1 MKNEILNEGQLALEK
16 ALLMMKYDSKDTLS
30 ENLEKINLSE
40 QLKSLFGAAERGLS
54 NAAAT
59 EIKNVLQN
67 VGKQIQTIDGVV
79 LSGGDDVVKALKA
92 GKLADDSIRSIR
104 TALLKSTTN
113 PKIRTKLIDSLLE
126 NPQVLSKY
134 AGKTENQIKSAF
146 KKLGYSDEAALET
159 ATKIVN
165 KSASGAGV
173 GAAANATVN
182 TSKLAS
188 LYSSVRGLKWKGLP
202 KIVRWGLTGAG
213 LYAAYRYFIHE
224 EQLFP
229 QCLEKKIPD
238 NLLPDALKNKSV
250 IIKSTGNRQID
261 TLGGLKFYL
270 DSDKV
275 SSVNGSYTGTYSCD
289 GDNLMCDIGG
299 SEFMVTGSVV
309 GSSLDSAA
317 KSTDSA
323 ATTPSSTTSSTTSST
338 KVSPIT
344 DTKLLDTLNFEYDY
358 PGDNSYVYDFVPSGT
373 MSEQTGPGGT
383 WYAKNIK
390 TGKVF
395 DITKNFPKT
404 AEKLNIEYPSA
415 ANPVDKSPK
424 NITPVETSELED
436 NKTAPDVSNIQGK
449 KLEVQPVGSK
459 IDPTQKIDLT
469 TKKTTMKPTTP
480 DLSNSD
486 IFGPSGTVKESL
498 KKTLKKNLMIVKE
511 NKENLIVETN
521 IVEKRFNFIV
531 EGKSFK
537 TINEQDYLV
546 ESVISEIGY
555 LKTQGYASKAINE
568 GLFSMLGSLLGGGA
582 KAVPAVFG
590 EYIANWITGKLGVPK
605 NSYMNGVIVS
615 LVGNLNISDYDR
627 FFSDCRFSSNKI
639 ADSLIEGYLVQL
651 QNQKDVNSGASGFI
665 VSALRNSVVDYFAE
679 DKNSLI
685 QILEDKIGEFLCP
698 KLSKLS
704 GAISD
709 KTDEMKAKM
718 VA

>member
-1 MKNEILNEGQLALEK
+1 
-16 ALLMMKYDSKDTLS
+16 
-30 ENLEKINLSE
+30 
-40 QLKSLFGAAERGLS
+40 
-54 NAAAT
+54 
-59 EIKNVLQN
+59 
-67 VGKQIQTIDGVV
+67 
-79 LSGGDDVVKALKA
+79 
-92 GKLADDSIRSIR
+92 
-104 TALLKSTTN
+104 LKSTTN

-134 AGKTENQIKSAF
+134 AGKTENQIKAAF
-146 KKLGYSDEAALET
+146 KRLGYSDEAALET

-173 GAAANATVN
+173 GAAANAAVN

-299 SEFMVTGSVV
+299 SEFIVTGSVV
-309 GSSLDSAA
+309 GSGLSSAA
-317 KSTDSA
+317 KSMDSA
-323 ATTPSSTTSSTTSST
+323 ATTSSSTTSST

-344 DTKLLDTLNFEYDY
+344 DTKLLNTLNFEYKY
-358 PGDNSYVYDFVPSGT
+358 PGDNAYVYDFVPSGT

-383 WYAKNIK
+383 WYAKNVK

-404 AEKLNIEYPSA
+404 AEKLNTEYPSA
-415 ANPVDKSPK
+415 ANLVDKSPK
-424 NITPVETSELED
+424 NITTVETPELED

-480 DLSNSD
+480 DLSNLD
-486 IFGPSGTVKESL
+486 YYGPATESL
-498 KKTLKKNLMIVKE
+498 KKTLKKNLKVVKE
-511 NKENLIVETN
+511 NKENLMVETN
-521 IVEKRFNFIV
+521 IVERRFNFIV
-531 EGKSFK
+531 EGKSIE
-537 TINEQDYLV
+537 TIDEQDYLI

-555 LKTQGYASKAINE
+555 LKTQGYSSKAINE

-590 EYIANWITGKLGVPK
+590 EYIANWITGKLGIPK

-704 GAISD
+704 GVISD
-709 KTDEMKAKM
+709 KADDMKAKM

>member
-1 MKNEILNEGQLALEK
+1 MKNEILNEGQLALQK
-16 ALLMMKYDSKDTLS
+16 ALLMMKYDSKDTLN

-40 QLKSLFGAAERGLS
+40 QLSSLFGAGERALS

-67 VGKQIQTIDGVV
+67 VGKQIQTIDGAV

-134 AGKTENQIKSAF
+134 AGKTENQIKAAF
-146 KKLGYSDEAALET
+146 KRLGYSDEAALET

-173 GAAANATVN
+173 GAAANAAVN

-299 SEFMVTGSVV
+299 SEFIVTGSVV
-309 GSSLDSAA
+309 GSGLSSAA
-317 KSTDSA
+317 KSMDSA
-323 ATTPSSTTSSTTSST
+323 ATTSSSTTSST

-344 DTKLLDTLNFEYDY
+344 DTKLLNTLNFEYKY
-358 PGDNSYVYDFVPSGT
+358 PGDNAYVYDFVPSGT

-383 WYAKNIK
+383 WYAKNVK

-404 AEKLNIEYPSA
+404 AEKLNTEYPSA
-415 ANPVDKSPK
+415 ANLVDKSPK
-424 NITPVETSELED
+424 NITTVETPELED

-480 DLSNSD
+480 DLSNLD
-486 IFGPSGTVKESL
+486 YYGPATESL
-498 KKTLKKNLMIVKE
+498 KKTLKKNLKVVKE
-511 NKENLIVETN
+511 NKENLMVETN
-521 IVEKRFNFIV
+521 IVERRFNFIV
-531 EGKSFK
+531 EGKSIE
-537 TINEQDYLV
+537 TIDEQDYLI

-555 LKTQGYASKAINE
+555 LKTQGYSSKAINE

-590 EYIANWITGKLGVPK
+590 EYIANWLTGKLGIPK

-685 QILEDKIGEFLCP
+685 QILEDKIGEFICP

-704 GAISD
+704 SVIGD
-709 KTDEMKAKM
+709 KAEDIKAKA

>member
-1 MKNEILNEGQLALEK
+1 
-16 ALLMMKYDSKDTLS
+16 MKYDSKDTLS

-213 LYAAYRYFIHE
+213 LYAAYRYFIHK

-323 ATTPSSTTSSTTSST
+323 ATTPSSTRARSC
-338 KVSPIT
+338 
-344 DTKLLDTLNFEYDY
+344 
-358 PGDNSYVYDFVPSGT
+358 SGR
-373 MSEQTGPGGT
+373 
-383 WYAKNIK
+383 
-390 TGKVF
+390 
-395 DITKNFPKT
+395 T
-404 AEKLNIEYPSA
+404 AARRPRS
-415 ANPVDKSPK
+415 
-424 NITPVETSELED
+424 
-436 NKTAPDVSNIQGK
+436 
-449 KLEVQPVGSK
+449 
-459 IDPTQKIDLT
+459 
-469 TKKTTMKPTTP
+469 
-480 DLSNSD
+480 SNSRAWTAAR
-486 IFGPSGTVKESL
+486 P
-498 KKTLKKNLMIVKE
+498 
-511 NKENLIVETN
+511 
-521 IVEKRFNFIV
+521 
-531 EGKSFK
+531 
-537 TINEQDYLV
+537 IN
-546 ESVISEIGY
+546 
-555 LKTQGYASKAINE
+555 
-568 GLFSMLGSLLGGGA
+568 
-582 KAVPAVFG
+582 
-590 EYIANWITGKLGVPK
+590 
-605 NSYMNGVIVS
+605 
-615 LVGNLNISDYDR
+615 
-627 FFSDCRFSSNKI
+627 
-639 ADSLIEGYLVQL
+639 
-651 QNQKDVNSGASGFI
+651 
-665 VSALRNSVVDYFAE
+665 
-679 DKNSLI
+679 
-685 QILEDKIGEFLCP
+685 
-698 KLSKLS
+698 
-704 GAISD
+704 
-709 KTDEMKAKM
+709 
-718 VA
+718 

>member
-1 MKNEILNEGQLALEK
+1 MKNEILNEGQLALQK
-16 ALLMMKYDSKDTLS
+16 VLLMMKYDSKDTLN

-40 QLKSLFGAAERGLS
+40 QLSSLFGAGERALS

-67 VGKQIQTIDGVV
+67 VGKQIQTIDGAV

-134 AGKTENQIKSAF
+134 AGKTENQIKAAF
-146 KKLGYSDEAALET
+146 KRLGYSDEAALET

-173 GAAANATVN
+173 GAAANAAVN

-299 SEFMVTGSVV
+299 SEFIVTGSVV
-309 GSSLDSAA
+309 GSGLSSAA
-317 KSTDSA
+317 KSMDSA
-323 ATTPSSTTSSTTSST
+323 ATTSSSTTSST

-344 DTKLLDTLNFEYDY
+344 DTKLLNTLNFEYKY
-358 PGDNSYVYDFVPSGT
+358 PGDNAYVYDFVPSGT

-383 WYAKNIK
+383 WYAKNVK

-404 AEKLNIEYPSA
+404 AEKLNTEYPSA
-415 ANPVDKSPK
+415 ANLVDKSPK
-424 NITPVETSELED
+424 NITTVETPELED

-480 DLSNSD
+480 DLSNLD
-486 IFGPSGTVKESL
+486 YYGPATESL
-498 KKTLKKNLMIVKE
+498 KKTLKKNLKVVKE
-511 NKENLIVETN
+511 NKENLMVETN
-521 IVEKRFNFIV
+521 IVERRFNFIV
-531 EGKSFK
+531 EGKSIE
-537 TINEQDYLV
+537 TIDEQDYLI

-555 LKTQGYASKAINE
+555 LKTQGYSSKAINE

-590 EYIANWITGKLGVPK
+590 EYIANWITGKLGIPK

>member
-16 ALLMMKYDSKDTLS
+16 ALLMMKYDSKDTLN

-40 QLKSLFGAAERGLS
+40 QLSSLFGAGERALS

-67 VGKQIQTIDGVV
+67 VGKQIQTIDGAV

-134 AGKTENQIKSAF
+134 AGKTENQIKAAF
-146 KKLGYSDEAALET
+146 KRLGYSDEAALET

-173 GAAANATVN
+173 GAAANAAVN

-299 SEFMVTGSVV
+299 SEFIVTGSVV
-309 GSSLDSAA
+309 GSGLSSAA
-317 KSTDSA
+317 KSMDSA
-323 ATTPSSTTSSTTSST
+323 ATTSSSTTSST

-344 DTKLLDTLNFEYDY
+344 DTKLLNTLNFEYKY
-358 PGDNSYVYDFVPSGT
+358 PGDNAYVYDFVPSGT

-383 WYAKNIK
+383 WYAKNVK

-404 AEKLNIEYPSA
+404 AEKLNTEYPSA
-415 ANPVDKSPK
+415 ANLVDKSPK
-424 NITPVETSELED
+424 NITTVETPELED

-480 DLSNSD
+480 DLSNLD
-486 IFGPSGTVKESL
+486 YYGPATESL
-498 KKTLKKNLMIVKE
+498 KKTLKKNLKVVKE
-511 NKENLIVETN
+511 NKENLMVETN
-521 IVEKRFNFIV
+521 IVERRFNFIV
-531 EGKSFK
+531 EGKSIK
-537 TINEQDYLV
+537 TIDEQDYLI

-555 LKTQGYASKAINE
+555 LKTQGYSSKAINE

-590 EYIANWITGKLGVPK
+590 EYIANWITGKLGIPK

>member
-1 MKNEILNEGQLALEK
+1 
-16 ALLMMKYDSKDTLS
+16 
-30 ENLEKINLSE
+30 
-40 QLKSLFGAAERGLS
+40 
-54 NAAAT
+54 
-59 EIKNVLQN
+59 
-67 VGKQIQTIDGVV
+67 
-79 LSGGDDVVKALKA
+79 
-92 GKLADDSIRSIR
+92 
-104 TALLKSTTN
+104 
-113 PKIRTKLIDSLLE
+113 LE

-299 SEFMVTGSVV
+299 SEFIVTGSVV
-309 GSSLDSAA
+309 GSGLSSAA
-317 KSTDSA
+317 KSMDSA
-323 ATTPSSTTSSTTSST
+323 ATTSSSTTSST

-344 DTKLLDTLNFEYDY
+344 DTKLLNTLNFEYKY
-358 PGDNSYVYDFVPSGT
+358 PGDNAYVYDFVPSGT

-383 WYAKNIK
+383 WYAKNVK

-404 AEKLNIEYPSA
+404 AEKLNTEYPSA
-415 ANPVDKSPK
+415 ANLVDKSPK
-424 NITPVETSELED
+424 NITTVETPELED

-480 DLSNSD
+480 DLSNLD
-486 IFGPSGTVKESL
+486 YYGPATESL
-498 KKTLKKNLMIVKE
+498 KKTLKKNLKVVKE
-511 NKENLIVETN
+511 NKENLMVETN
-521 IVEKRFNFIV
+521 IVERRFNFIV
-531 EGKSFK
+531 EGKSIE
-537 TINEQDYLV
+537 TIDEQDYLI

-555 LKTQGYASKAINE
+555 LKTQGYSSKAINE

-590 EYIANWITGKLGVPK
+590 EYIANWLTGKLGIPK

-704 GAISD
+704 GVISD
-709 KTDEMKAKM
+709 KADDMKAKM

>member
-1 MKNEILNEGQLALEK
+1 MKNEILNEGQLALQK
-16 ALLMMKYDSKDTLS
+16 ALLMMKYDSKDTLN

-40 QLKSLFGAAERGLS
+40 QLSSLFGAGERALS

-67 VGKQIQTIDGVV
+67 VGKQIQTIDGAV

-134 AGKTENQIKSAF
+134 AGKTENQIKAAF
-146 KKLGYSDEAALET
+146 KRLGYSDEAALET

-173 GAAANATVN
+173 GAAANAAVN

-299 SEFMVTGSVV
+299 SEFIVTGSVV
-309 GSSLDSAA
+309 GSGLSSAA
-317 KSTDSA
+317 KSMDSA
-323 ATTPSSTTSSTTSST
+323 ATTSSSTTSST

-344 DTKLLDTLNFEYDY
+344 DTKLLNTLNFEYKY
-358 PGDNSYVYDFVPSGT
+358 PGDNAYVYDFVPSGT

-383 WYAKNIK
+383 WYAKNVK

-404 AEKLNIEYPSA
+404 AEKLNTEYPSA
-415 ANPVDKSPK
+415 ANLVDKSPK
-424 NITPVETSELED
+424 NITTVETPELED

-480 DLSNSD
+480 DLSNLD
-486 IFGPSGTVKESL
+486 YYGPATESL
-498 KKTLKKNLMIVKE
+498 KKTLKKNLKVVKE
-511 NKENLIVETN
+511 NKENLMVETN
-521 IVEKRFNFIV
+521 IVERRFNFIV
-531 EGKSFK
+531 EGKSIK
-537 TINEQDYLV
+537 TIDEQDYLI

-555 LKTQGYASKAINE
+555 LKTQGYSSKAINE

-590 EYIANWITGKLGVPK
+590 EYIANWITGKLGIPK

>member
-1 MKNEILNEGQLALEK
+1 MKNEILNEGQLALQK
-16 ALLMMKYDSKDTLS
+16 ALLMMKYDSKDTLN

-40 QLKSLFGAAERGLS
+40 QLSSLFGAGERALS

-67 VGKQIQTIDGVV
+67 VGKQIQTIDGAV

-134 AGKTENQIKSAF
+134 AGKTENQIKAAF
-146 KKLGYSDEAALET
+146 KRLGYSDEAALET

-173 GAAANATVN
+173 GAAANAAVN

-299 SEFMVTGSVV
+299 SEFIVTGSVV
-309 GSSLDSAA
+309 GSGLSSAA
-317 KSTDSA
+317 KSMDSA
-323 ATTPSSTTSSTTSST
+323 ATTSSSTTSST

-344 DTKLLDTLNFEYDY
+344 DTKLLNTLNFEYKY
-358 PGDNSYVYDFVPSGT
+358 PGDNAYVYDFVPSGT

-383 WYAKNIK
+383 WYAKNVK

-404 AEKLNIEYPSA
+404 AEKLNTEYPSA
-415 ANPVDKSPK
+415 ANLVDKSPK
-424 NITPVETSELED
+424 NITTVETPELED

-480 DLSNSD
+480 DLSNLD
-486 IFGPSGTVKESL
+486 YYGPATESL
-498 KKTLKKNLMIVKE
+498 KKTLKKNLKVVKE
-511 NKENLIVETN
+511 NKENLMVETN
-521 IVEKRFNFIV
+521 IVERRFNFIV
-531 EGKSFK
+531 EGKSIE
-537 TINEQDYLV
+537 TIDEQDYLI

-555 LKTQGYASKAINE
+555 LKTQGYSSKAINE

-590 EYIANWITGKLGVPK
+590 EYIANWITGKLGIPK

>member
-1 MKNEILNEGQLALEK
+1 
-16 ALLMMKYDSKDTLS
+16 MKYDSKDTLN

-40 QLKSLFGAAERGLS
+40 QLSSLFGAGERALS

-67 VGKQIQTIDGVV
+67 VGKQIQTIDGAV

-134 AGKTENQIKSAF
+134 AGKTENQIKAAF
-146 KKLGYSDEAALET
+146 KRLGYSDEAALET

-173 GAAANATVN
+173 GAAANAAVN

-299 SEFMVTGSVV
+299 SEFIVTGSVV
-309 GSSLDSAA
+309 GSGLSSAA
-317 KSTDSA
+317 KSMDSA
-323 ATTPSSTTSSTTSST
+323 ATTSSSTTSST

-344 DTKLLDTLNFEYDY
+344 DTKLLNTLNFEYKY
-358 PGDNSYVYDFVPSGT
+358 PGDNAYVYDFVPSST

-383 WYAKNIK
+383 WYAKNVK

-404 AEKLNIEYPSA
+404 AEKLNTEYPSA
-415 ANPVDKSPK
+415 ANLVDKSPK
-424 NITPVETSELED
+424 NITTVETPELED

-480 DLSNSD
+480 DLSNLD
-486 IFGPSGTVKESL
+486 YYGPATESL
-498 KKTLKKNLMIVKE
+498 KKTLKKNLKVVKE
-511 NKENLIVETN
+511 NKENLMVETN
-521 IVEKRFNFIV
+521 IVERRFNFIV
-531 EGKSFK
+531 EGKSIE
-537 TINEQDYLV
+537 TIDEQDYLI

-555 LKTQGYASKAINE
+555 LKTQGYSSKAINE

-590 EYIANWITGKLGVPK
+590 EYIANWITGKLGIPK

>member
-1 MKNEILNEGQLALEK
+1 MKNEILNEGQLALQK
-16 ALLMMKYDSKDTLS
+16 VLLMMKYDSKDTLN

-40 QLKSLFGAAERGLS
+40 QLSSLFGAGERALS

-67 VGKQIQTIDGVV
+67 VGKQIQTIDGAV

-134 AGKTENQIKSAF
+134 AGKTENQIKAAF
-146 KKLGYSDEAALET
+146 KRLGYSDEAALET

-173 GAAANATVN
+173 GAAANAAVN

-299 SEFMVTGSVV
+299 SEFIVTGSVV
-309 GSSLDSAA
+309 GSGLSSAA
-317 KSTDSA
+317 KSMDSA
-323 ATTPSSTTSSTTSST
+323 ATTSSSTTSST

-344 DTKLLDTLNFEYDY
+344 DTKLLNTLNFEYKY
-358 PGDNSYVYDFVPSGT
+358 PGDNAYVYDFVPSGT

-404 AEKLNIEYPSA
+404 AEKLNTEYPSA
-415 ANPVDKSPK
+415 ANLVDKSPK
-424 NITPVETSELED
+424 NITTVETPELED

-480 DLSNSD
+480 DLSNLD
-486 IFGPSGTVKESL
+486 YYGPATESL
-498 KKTLKKNLMIVKE
+498 KKTLKKNLKVVKE
-511 NKENLIVETN
+511 NKENLMVETN
-521 IVEKRFNFIV
+521 IVERRFNFIV
-531 EGKSFK
+531 EGKSIE
-537 TINEQDYLV
+537 TIDEQDYLI

-555 LKTQGYASKAINE
+555 LKTQGYSSKAINE

-590 EYIANWITGKLGVPK
+590 EYIANWITGKLGIPK

>member
-1 MKNEILNEGQLALEK
+1 
-16 ALLMMKYDSKDTLS
+16 
-30 ENLEKINLSE
+30 
-40 QLKSLFGAAERGLS
+40 
-54 NAAAT
+54 
-59 EIKNVLQN
+59 
-67 VGKQIQTIDGVV
+67 
-79 LSGGDDVVKALKA
+79 
-92 GKLADDSIRSIR
+92 
-104 TALLKSTTN
+104 
-113 PKIRTKLIDSLLE
+113 
-126 NPQVLSKY
+126 
-134 AGKTENQIKSAF
+134 
-146 KKLGYSDEAALET
+146 
-159 ATKIVN
+159 
-165 KSASGAGV
+165 
-173 GAAANATVN
+173 
-182 TSKLAS
+182 
-188 LYSSVRGLKWKGLP
+188 
-202 KIVRWGLTGAG
+202 
-213 LYAAYRYFIHE
+213 
-224 EQLFP
+224 
-229 QCLEKKIPD
+229 
-238 NLLPDALKNKSV
+238 
-250 IIKSTGNRQID
+250 
-261 TLGGLKFYL
+261 
-270 DSDKV
+270 
-275 SSVNGSYTGTYSCD
+275 
-289 GDNLMCDIGG
+289 MCDIGG
-299 SEFMVTGSVV
+299 SEFIVTGSVV
-309 GSSLDSAA
+309 GSGLSSAA
-317 KSTDSA
+317 KSMDSA
-323 ATTPSSTTSSTTSST
+323 ATTSSSTTSST

-344 DTKLLDTLNFEYDY
+344 DTKLLNTLNFEYKY
-358 PGDNSYVYDFVPSGT
+358 PGDNAYVYDFVPSGT

-383 WYAKNIK
+383 WYAKNVK

-404 AEKLNIEYPSA
+404 AEKLNTEYPSA
-415 ANPVDKSPK
+415 ANLVDKSPK
-424 NITPVETSELED
+424 NITTVETPELED

-480 DLSNSD
+480 DLSNLD
-486 IFGPSGTVKESL
+486 YYGPATESL
-498 KKTLKKNLMIVKE
+498 KKTLKKNLKVVKE
-511 NKENLIVETN
+511 NKENLMVETN
-521 IVEKRFNFIV
+521 IVERRFNFIV
-531 EGKSFK
+531 EGKSIE
-537 TINEQDYLV
+537 TIDEQDYLI

-555 LKTQGYASKAINE
+555 LKTQGYSSKAINE

-590 EYIANWITGKLGVPK
+590 EYIANWITGKLGIPK

>member
-40 QLKSLFGAAERGLS
+40 QVQSLLGAAERGLS

-59 EIKNVLQN
+59 EIKTVLQN
-67 VGKQIQTIDGVV
+67 LRKPLQTIDGVV
-79 LSGGDDVVKALKA
+79 LSNGDDVVKALKA
-92 GKLADDSIRSIR
+92 GKLADDGIRSIR

-134 AGKTENQIKSAF
+134 AGKTENQIKAAF

-165 KSASGAGV
+165 KSAGGVGAGA
-173 GAAANATVN
+173 GAAANTTVN
-182 TSKLAS
+182 ASKLAS
-188 LYSSVRGLKWKGLP
+188 LYSSVKGLKWKGLP
-202 KIVRWGLTGAG
+202 RIVRWGLTGAG

-224 EQLFP
+224 EELFP

-238 NLLPDALKNKSV
+238 NLLSDALKNKSV

-270 DSDKV
+270 DSNKV

-289 GDNLMCDIGG
+289 GDNLMSDIGG
-299 SEFMVTGSVV
+299 SEFIVTGSVV
-309 GSSLDSAA
+309 GSGLASAA
-317 KSTDSA
+317 APATAPATASA
-323 ATTPSSTTSSTTSST
+323 AAPAAAPAT
-338 KVSPIT
+338 KVAPIT
-344 DTKLLDTLNFEYDY
+344 DTKLLNTLKFDY
-358 PGDNSYVYDFVPSGT
+358 EFPGDKGYTYAFVPTVTEDTST
-373 MSEQTGPGGT
+373 QSGT
-383 WYAKNIK
+383 WYAKSNK

-395 DITKNFPKT
+395 DITKNYPQT
-404 AEKLNIEYPSA
+404 AEKLNTQFPNA
-415 ANPVDKSPK
+415 ATTGSQ
-424 NITPVETSELED
+424 TTQTSNES
-436 NKTAPDVSNIQGK
+436 NKTTTAADDVSSIQGK
-449 KLEVQPVGSK
+449 KLEVQSVSP
-459 IDPTQKIDLT
+459 DLQT
-469 TKKTTMKPTTP
+469 PKNINLATTMNPNTN
-480 DLSNSD
+480 NSD
-486 IFGPSGTVKESL
+486 KIGPKTESL
-498 KKTLKKNLMIVKE
+498 KKSLKKNLIEAKE
-511 NKENLIVETN
+511 NKENLMVETN

-531 EGKSFK
+531 EGKTF
-537 TINEQDYLV
+537 NNLEDQNNLV

-555 LKTQGYASKAINE
+555 LKNQGYTSKAINE
-568 GLFSMLGSLLGGGA
+568 GLFSMLSSLLGGGA
-582 KAVPAVFG
+582 QAVPAVFG
-590 EYIANWITGKLGVPK
+590 EYIANWITGKLQIPK
-605 NSYMNGVIVS
+605 NSYMNGVIVA
-615 LVGNLNISDYDR
+615 LIGNLNIADYDR
-627 FFSDCRFSSNKI
+627 FFSDCRFASNKI

-704 GAISD
+704 GIIGD
-709 KTDEMKAKM
+709 KANEMKAKV

>member
-1 MKNEILNEGQLALEK
+1 MKNEILNEGQLALQK
-16 ALLMMKYDSKDTLS
+16 ALLMMKYDSKDTLN

-40 QLKSLFGAAERGLS
+40 QLSSLFGAGERALS

-67 VGKQIQTIDGVV
+67 VGKQIQTIDGAV

-134 AGKTENQIKSAF
+134 AGKTENQIKAAF
-146 KKLGYSDEAALET
+146 KRLGYSDEAALET

-173 GAAANATVN
+173 GAAANAAVN

-299 SEFMVTGSVV
+299 SEFIVTGSVV
-309 GSSLDSAA
+309 GSGLSSAA
-317 KSTDSA
+317 KSMDSA
-323 ATTPSSTTSSTTSST
+323 ATTSSSTTSST

-344 DTKLLDTLNFEYDY
+344 DTKLLNTLNFEYKY
-358 PGDNSYVYDFVPSGT
+358 PGDNAYVYDFVPSGT

-383 WYAKNIK
+383 WYAKNVK

-404 AEKLNIEYPSA
+404 AEKLNTEYPSA
-415 ANPVDKSPK
+415 ANLVDKSPK
-424 NITPVETSELED
+424 NITTVETPELED

-480 DLSNSD
+480 DLSNLD
-486 IFGPSGTVKESL
+486 YYGPATESL
-498 KKTLKKNLMIVKE
+498 KKTLKKNLKVVKE
-511 NKENLIVETN
+511 NKENLMVETN
-521 IVEKRFNFIV
+521 IVERRFNFIV
-531 EGKSFK
+531 EGKSIK
-537 TINEQDYLV
+537 TIDEQDYLI

-555 LKTQGYASKAINE
+555 LKSQGYSSKAINE

-590 EYIANWITGKLGVPK
+590 EYIANWITGKLGIPK

>member
-40 QLKSLFGAAERGLS
+40 QVQSLLGAAERGLS

-67 VGKQIQTIDGVV
+67 VGKQIQTIDGAV

-134 AGKTENQIKSAF
+134 AGKTENQIKAAF
-146 KKLGYSDEAALET
+146 KRLGYSDEAALET

-165 KSASGAGV
+165 KSAGGVGAGA
-173 GAAANATVN
+173 GAAANTTVN
-182 TSKLAS
+182 ASKLAS

-299 SEFMVTGSVV
+299 SEFIVTGSVV
-309 GSSLDSAA
+309 GSGLASAT
-317 KSTDSA
+317 KSMDSA
-323 ATTPSSTTSSTTSST
+323 ATTASSTTSST

-344 DTKLLDTLNFEYDY
+344 DTKLLNTLNFEYKY
-358 PGDNSYVYDFVPSGT
+358 PGDNAYVYDFVPSGT

-404 AEKLNIEYPSA
+404 AEKLNTEYPSA

-480 DLSNSD
+480 DLSNLD
-486 IFGPSGTVKESL
+486 FYGPATESL
-498 KKTLKKNLMIVKE
+498 KKTLKKNLKIVKE
-511 NKENLIVETN
+511 NKENLMVETN

-531 EGKSFK
+531 EGKSFE
-537 TINEQDYLV
+537 TIDEQDYLV
-546 ESVISEIGY
+546 ESVITEIGY
-555 LKTQGYASKAINE
+555 LKAQGYTSKAINE
-568 GLFSMLGSLLGGGA
+568 GLFSMLGSLIGGGA
-582 KAVPAVFG
+582 QAVPAVFG
-590 EYIANWITGKLGVPK
+590 EYIANWITGKLQIPK
-605 NSYMNGVIVS
+605 NSYMNGVIVA
-615 LVGNLNISDYDR
+615 LIGNLNIADYDR
-627 FFSDCRFSSNKI
+627 FFSDCRFASNKI

-651 QNQKDVNSGASGFI
+651 QNKKDANSGASGFI

-704 GAISD
+704 GIISD
-709 KTDEMKAKM
+709 KADDMKAKM